1 MQSETL
7 NNFLPKMNQLTDEY
21 LSKISV
27 VEYNT
32 FNQLNWDIAWSFIV
46 GQRGEKFKAIAKE
59 YYTNVRD
66 GFRSF
71 PINLPGTTLRKAI
84 NSRAALF
91 KVFSE
96 LLTECEQIPD
106 PSADNC
112 LKAIRESAANFNTPI
127 ERPLFGLLFAS
138 FETTASN
145 LNGLIWNIINNPTV
159 LQKLIEEIKQ
169 YPPPETVN
177 DFHKYTY
184 LTKVIRESL
193 RVTAGNL
200 IFRENNTGLHYKNY
214 NFPPQTTLL
223 IITGYA
229 HQEVKDFEKFDPD
242 REDVYKWE
250 PFGSAPRNCLI
261 YKTVICAIVWIVSD
275 MSSQILFKVKFD
287 KERKRSFRK
296 VNDAIDIKFGITFT
310 LVVLDIV
317 LIVLLIVADTN
328 PTNTFIALN
337 FTIWIATGVPLAL
350 IMFYVYNDL
359 IDSKSTS
366 ENTTTP
372 NSPSAQKESNS
383 GL

>member
-1 MQSETL
+1 L
-7 NNFLPKMNQLTDEY
+7 LFLPKMNQLIDEY

-46 GQRGEKFKAIAKE
+46 GQRGEKFKGIAKE
-59 YYTNVRD
+59 HYTNVRD

-84 NSRAALF
+84 NSRSALF

-223 IITGYA
+223 VITGYA

-250 PFGSAPRNCLI
+250 PFGSAPRNCLGKI
-261 YKTVICAIVWIVSD
+261 FA
-275 MSSQILFKVKFD
+275 QIQLKL
-287 KERKRSFRK
+287 
-296 VNDAIDIKFGITFT
+296 ILIKLITT
-310 LVVLDIV
+310 
-317 LIVLLIVADTN
+317 
-328 PTNTFIALN
+328 
-337 FTIWIATGVPLAL
+337 
-350 IMFYVYNDL
+350 YQ
-359 IDSKSTS
+359 
-366 ENTTTP
+366 TTP
-372 NSPSAQKESNS
+372 EVDKNAYWYSFLGYFEKARLKIEKK
-383 GL
+383 